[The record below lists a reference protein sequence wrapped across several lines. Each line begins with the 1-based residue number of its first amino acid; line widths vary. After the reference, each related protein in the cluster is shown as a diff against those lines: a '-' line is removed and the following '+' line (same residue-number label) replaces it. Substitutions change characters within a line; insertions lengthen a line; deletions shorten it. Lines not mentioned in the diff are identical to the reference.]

1 MAAIPIYYKKASE
14 KYPIGLEYTLEDII
28 TGDSISAV
36 EVTIDPSGDLEIEG
50 SPSYSG
56 RNCSAWVKA
65 GVAGKRYHVT
75 FKVTTG
81 LGYIYINS
89 ILVEVKEDK

>member
-14 KYPIGLEYTLEDII
+14 KYPIGLEYPLEDIP
-28 TGDSISAV
+28 TGDSIAAV
-36 EVTIDPSGDLEIEG
+36 SVTIDPSGDLATEG

-56 RNCSAWVKA
+56 RNCSVWVKD
-65 GVAGKRYHVT
+65 GVVGKRYHVT
-75 FKVTTG
+75 FEVTTS
-81 LGYIYINS
+81 LGYIYIDS